1 MSDLIRW
8 AVRNAAVA
16 VLWVFIL
23 SITVNDRS
31 LFAHAN
37 RFLVQNRVVAMV
49 DEGLGELWTR
59 VYETARATLQDLSG
73 TEERRI

>member
-1 MSDLIRW
+1 MSIIW
-8 AVRNAAVA
+8 WVARNAAVA

-31 LFAHAN
+31 LFSHAN
-37 RFLVQNRVVAMV
+37 RLLVQNRVVATM

-59 VYETARATLQDLSG
+59 VYETARATLRDLSG